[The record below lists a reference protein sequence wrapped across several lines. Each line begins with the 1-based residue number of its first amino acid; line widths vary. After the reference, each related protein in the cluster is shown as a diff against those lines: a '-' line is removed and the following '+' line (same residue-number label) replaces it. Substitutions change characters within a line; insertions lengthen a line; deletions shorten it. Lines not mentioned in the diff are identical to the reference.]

1 MSLPACAA
9 VAALAGSAA
18 FANSIGNDFAYDD
31 RLIVLGNETIQRL
44 ETLPGT
50 FLEPYWPNRYG
61 AEIGLW
67 RPVAT
72 WAYGLQWALW
82 DGDPT
87 GFHLVNIA
95 LNSLCA
101 ALVVLLLGQLLPVLA
116 AAVGGILFAVHPVH
130 TEVVANVV
138 GMAELLSANLYLGA
152 CLVVV
157 RSGGRMRAGS
167 LTVAGGLFLLAALV
181 KESAVTLPGAVLL
194 LDAARKT
201 LRLGDVKGYITDW
214 WPLYAVLALV
224 TAGVFAGRVAV
235 LGSVADAFPPM
246 GAEVLADGDVPRI
259 WTVLSTWPE
268 VFRLLLFPLDLSADY
283 TPEVISVAYGWT
295 ARSVLGLVL
304 GLGVLAV
311 AWATWRTGRLST
323 DRLVPRALGFGI
335 LWFVV
340 TVLPVSNLFFLTGV
354 LLAERTLFLPSVG
367 LAAGAGWMLVQLHRE
382 HPRIGAAVTVA
393 AILLLCCRTIAR
405 NPVWKDSST
414 VFEALIREHP
424 ESGRAQWLVGD
435 LHFNRGEYVEG
446 LVAYR
451 RAIGM
456 LGESYTLL
464 SEVGRRLVF
473 AGFDEAGERV
483 LRRAWSRHPE
493 FGLAPSILA
502 MLYDRQ
508 GRWRRAE
515 DASRAALAVEP
526 DNPTQVHLL
535 ARARAA
541 QPPAFIQYLKGNL
554 SNGYKKWIYTH

>member
-1 MSLPACAA
+1 MKPRLSGGMSLPACAA
-9 VAALAGSAA
+9 VAALAGLAA

-31 RLIVLGNETIQRL
+31 RLIVLGNESIQRL

-50 FLEPYWPNRYG
+50 FMEPYWPNRYG
-61 AEIGLW
+61 REMGLW

-72 WAYGLQWALW
+72 WVYGLQWALW

-87 GFHLVNIA
+87 GFHLVNVV

-101 ALVVLLLGQLLPVLA
+101 ALVVLLLGQLVPAPA

-130 TEVVANVV
+130 AEVVANVV
-138 GMAELLSANLYLGA
+138 GMAELLSASLYLGA

-167 LTVAGGLFLLAALV
+167 LMVVGGLFLLAALV
-181 KESAVTLPGAVLL
+181 KESAVTLPGTVLL
-194 LDAARKT
+194 LDAARTT
-201 LRLGDVKGYITDW
+201 LRLGDVKGYLRER

-224 TAGVFAGRVAV
+224 MAGVFAGRVAV

-246 GAEVLADGDVPRI
+246 GAEVLAEGEVPRI
-259 WTVLSTWPE
+259 WTVLATWPE
-268 VFRLLLFPLDLSADY
+268 VLRLLLFPLDLSADY
-283 TPEVISVAYGWT
+283 TPEVIPVAYGWT
-295 ARSVLGLVL
+295 ARSALGLVL
-304 GLGVLAV
+304 GLAVLVV
-311 AWATWRTGRLST
+311 AWGTWRTGRLST
-323 DRLVPRALGFGI
+323 DRLAPRALGLGI

-367 LAAGAGWMLVQLHRE
+367 LAAGAGWMLVQFHRE

-393 AILLLCCRTIAR
+393 AILLLCGRTIVR

-414 VFEALIREHP
+414 VFETLIREHP
-424 ESGRAQWLVGD
+424 ESGRAQWLIGD
-435 LHFNRGEYVEG
+435 LHFNRGEHEDG
-446 LVAYR
+446 LMAYR

-456 LGESYTLL
+456 LGESYTLM

-473 AGFDEAGERV
+473 AGLDEAGERV
-483 LRRAWSRHPE
+483 LGRAWSRHPE

-502 MLYDRQ
+502 ALYDRQ
-508 GRWRRAE
+508 GRWRLAE

-526 DNPTQVHLL
+526 NNLMQSRLL

-541 QPPAFIQYLKGNL
+541 QQTN
-554 SNGYKKWIYTH
+554 

>member
-9 VAALAGSAA
+9 VAALAGVAA

-31 RLIVLGNETIQRL
+31 RLIVAGNASIQRL

-50 FLEPYWPNRYG
+50 FMEPYWPNRYG
-61 AEIGLW
+61 REMGLW

-72 WAYGLQWALW
+72 WVYGLQWAIW
-82 DGDPT
+82 DGDPA
-87 GFHLVNIA
+87 GFHLVNVV

-101 ALVVLLLGQLLPVLA
+101 ALVVVLLGQLLPAVV

-138 GMAELLSANLYLGA
+138 GMAELLSASLYLGA

-167 LTVAGGLFLLAALV
+167 VTVVGGLFLLAVLV
-181 KESAVTLPGAVLL
+181 KESAITLPGTVLL
-194 LDAARKT
+194 LDAARRT
-201 LRLGDVKGYITDW
+201 LRLGEVKGYLRER

-224 TAGVFAGRVAV
+224 MAAVFAGRVAV

-246 GAEVLADGDVPRI
+246 GAEVLADGAVPRI
-259 WTVLSTWPE
+259 WTVLATWPE

-295 ARSVLGLVL
+295 ARSAFGLFL
-304 GLGVLAV
+304 GLGVLVV

-382 HPRIGAAVTVA
+382 HPRIGAAVSVA
-393 AILLLCCRTIAR
+393 AILLLCGRAIVR

-414 VFEALIREHP
+414 VFESIIREHP
-424 ESGRAQWLVGD
+424 ESGRAQWLIGD
-435 LHFNRGEYVEG
+435 LHFNRGEHADG

-483 LRRAWSRHPE
+483 LRRAWNTHPE

-502 MLYDRQ
+502 VLYDRQ
-508 GRWRRAE
+508 GRWKLAE
-515 DASRAALAVEP
+515 DASRAALAAEP
-526 DNPTQVHLL
+526 DNLTQSRLL

-541 QPPAFIQYLKGNL
+541 QQSLFIQYLKGNL
-554 SNGYKKWIYTH
+554 SNGIQKRLYTY

>member
-9 VAALAGSAA
+9 VAALAGVAV

-31 RLIVLGNETIQRL
+31 RLIVAGNASIQRL

-50 FLEPYWPNRYG
+50 FMEPYWPNRYG
-61 AEIGLW
+61 REMGLW

-72 WAYGLQWALW
+72 WVYGLQWAIW
-82 DGDPT
+82 DGDPA
-87 GFHLVNIA
+87 GFHLVNVV

-101 ALVVLLLGQLLPVLA
+101 ALVVVLLGQLLPAVV

-138 GMAELLSANLYLGA
+138 GMAELLSASLYLGA

-167 LTVAGGLFLLAALV
+167 VTVVGGLFLLAVLV
-181 KESAVTLPGAVLL
+181 KESAITLPGTVLL
-194 LDAARKT
+194 LDAARRT
-201 LRLGDVKGYITDW
+201 LRLGEVKGYLRER

-224 TAGVFAGRVAV
+224 MAAVFAGRVAV

-246 GAEVLADGDVPRI
+246 GAEVLADGAVPRI
-259 WTVLSTWPE
+259 WTVLATWPE

-295 ARSVLGLVL
+295 ARSAFGLVL
-304 GLGVLAV
+304 GLGVLVV

-382 HPRIGAAVTVA
+382 HPRIGAAVSVA
-393 AILLLCCRTIAR
+393 AILLLCGRAIVR

-414 VFEALIREHP
+414 VFESIIREHP
-424 ESGRAQWLVGD
+424 ESGRAQWLIGD
-435 LHFNRGEYVEG
+435 LHFNRGEHADG

-483 LRRAWSRHPE
+483 LRRAWNTHPE

-502 MLYDRQ
+502 VLYDRQ
-508 GRWRRAE
+508 GRWKLAE
-515 DASRAALAVEP
+515 DASRAALAAEP
-526 DNPTQVHLL
+526 DNLTQSRLL

-541 QPPAFIQYLKGNL
+541 QQSLFIQYLKGNL
-554 SNGYKKWIYTH
+554 SNGI